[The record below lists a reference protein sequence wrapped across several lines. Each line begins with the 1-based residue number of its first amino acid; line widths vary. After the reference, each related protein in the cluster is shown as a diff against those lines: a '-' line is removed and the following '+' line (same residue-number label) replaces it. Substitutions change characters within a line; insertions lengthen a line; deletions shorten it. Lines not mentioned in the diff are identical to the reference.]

1 MLLPS
6 FLLDHQFVIA
16 KGTGKYNPSEDYQ
29 EAKEPVHQRWQSK
42 KIGYEKA
49 HEYWLD
55 DDTWAGVR
63 PAVGEICLDID
74 HPDSAA
80 YVRANIE
87 KFPTLMETPNG
98 YHAWF
103 KYHGK
108 KRITGATKVLKC
120 GIQATFRTRNNYVI
134 VLSEAAERKWV
145 KSGELQELPEEFF
158 PVADLEK
165 VLISNDIIKEN
176 EKLAGAEMKG
186 YSAALVHLLV
196 CLRLYSF
203 KGNKHFA
210 RLKAGQLAGIYR
222 LEGPEVDMLRAEVTR
237 LSNKPQ
243 KAVKT
248 FMSGVKWGRGC
259 PSKTYQVK
267 RTESLEKPS
276 VASRIKTYCLR
287 TNRIARTVKNETLQ
301 AMGISP
307 REMGKSQVSWVAG
320 KSIRVHPLEKNL
332 KNEIYEEMKKIQKAE
347 QKQQLEHTQ
356 HDESDSPQDAFVT
369 HWVANMAKLAG
380 IDPEA
385 PQKPPEPEDEGFD
398 LLAYAQARLG
408 VQNGK

>member
-1 MLLPS
+1 MLIPS
-6 FLLDHQFVIA
+6 FLLDHQFVVA
-16 KGTGKYNPSEDYQ
+16 KGTGKYNPSENYQ
-29 EAKEPVHQRWQSK
+29 EAKEPVHQHWQSK
-42 KIGYEKA
+42 QIGYEKA

-55 DDTWAGVR
+55 DDTWVGVR

-74 HPDSAA
+74 HPDSVA

-103 KYHGK
+103 KYNGK

-120 GIQATFRTRNNYVI
+120 GIQSTFRTRNNYVI

-145 KSGELQELPEEFF
+145 KSGELQGLPEEFF
-158 PVADLEK
+158 PVADLER
-165 VLISNDIIKEN
+165 VLISNEIIKEN
-176 EKLAGAEMKG
+176 EKLVKTEVEGL
-186 YSAALVHLLV
+186 SAAFVHLLV

-210 RLKAGQLAGIYR
+210 RLKAGQLAGVYR
-222 LEGPEVDMLRAEVTR
+222 LPDNEVDMLRAEVTR

-259 PSKTYQVK
+259 PAKTYQHK
-267 RTESLEKPS
+267 RQERVEMPS
-276 VASRIKTYCLR
+276 VASRIKAYCLR
-287 TNRIARTVKNETLQ
+287 TRRIARTVKNETLQ

-320 KSIRVHPLEKNL
+320 KSIRVHALEKNL
-332 KNEIYEEMKKIQKAE
+332 KNEIYDEMKITQKE
-347 QKQQLEHTQ
+347 QQKQQLAHTQ
-356 HDESDSPQDAFVT
+356 QDESDGLQDAFVA

-380 IDPEA
+380 IDSEA
-385 PQKPPEPEDEGFD
+385 TSKPPGTFEPGDEGFD
-398 LLAYAQARLG
+398 MLAYVRAKLG
-408 VQNGK
+408 EN